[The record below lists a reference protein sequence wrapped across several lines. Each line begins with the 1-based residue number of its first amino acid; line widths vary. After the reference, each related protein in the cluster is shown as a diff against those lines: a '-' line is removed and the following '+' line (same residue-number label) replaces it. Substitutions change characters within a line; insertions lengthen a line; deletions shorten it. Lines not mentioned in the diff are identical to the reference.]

1 MVTGARRGAGKL
13 GCLFSLL
20 IAVTV
25 VYFGVNIGE
34 VYWRFYEFQD
44 AMRQEVRFA
53 RSRTDEDIV
62 RHLRALVDSIGL
74 PEEASRVRV
83 RRSQRTITITGEY
96 SEHVELPLFVR
107 EFRFSPRA
115 DGEL

>member
-1 MVTGARRGAGKL
+1 MVTTRRGAGKL

-20 IAVTV
+20 IAVTAG
-25 VYFGVNIGE
+25 YFAVNIGE

-53 RSRTDEDIV
+53 RSRSDEDIV

-74 PEEASRVRV
+74 PEDAGRVRV
-83 RRSQRTITITGEY
+83 RRTPRSITISSEY
-96 SEHVELPLFVR
+96 SEHVELPVFVR
-107 EFRFSPRA
+107 EFRFQPSA
-115 DGEL
+115 SGDL

>member
-1 MVTGARRGAGKL
+1 MVSARRGAGKL

-25 VYFGVNIGE
+25 IYFGVNIGE

-44 AMRQEVRFA
+44 AMQQEVRFA
-53 RSRTDEDIV
+53 RSRTNEDIAK
-62 RHLRALVDSIGL
+62 HLRALVDSIGL
-74 PEEASRVRV
+74 PEEAGRVRV
-83 RRSQRTITITGEY
+83 RRSQRSISIVSEY

-107 EFRFSPRA
+107 EFRFQPRA
-115 DGEL
+115 EGDL

>member
-1 MVTGARRGAGKL
+1 MVTTRRGAGKL

-34 VYWRFYEFQD
+34 VYWRFYEYQD
-44 AMRQEVRFA
+44 AMQQEVRFA

-74 PEEASRVRV
+74 PEDAGRVRV
-83 RRSQRTITITGEY
+83 RRTQRSISISSEY
-96 SEHVELPLFVR
+96 SEHVELPIFVR
-107 EFRFSPRA
+107 EFRFQPKA
-115 DGEL
+115 NGDL

>member
-1 MVTGARRGAGKL
+1 MTARRGVGKL

-34 VYWRFYEFQD
+34 VYWRYYQFRD
-44 AMRQEVRFA
+44 AMQQEVRFA
-53 RSRTDEDIV
+53 RSRSDDDIV

-74 PEEASRVRV
+74 PDEAGRVRV
-83 RRSQRTITITGEY
+83 QRSQRSISIFSEY

-107 EFRFSPRA
+107 EFRFRPQA
-115 DGEL
+115 DGGL

>member
-1 MVTGARRGAGKL
+1 MVRTRRGAGKL

-20 IAVTV
+20 IAVTLG
-25 VYFGVNIGE
+25 YFGVNIGE
-34 VYWRFYEFQD
+34 VFWRFYEFRD

-62 RHLRALVDSIGL
+62 KHLRALVDSIGL
-74 PEEASRVRV
+74 PEEAGRVRV
-83 RRSQRTITITGEY
+83 RRTQRAISISSEY

-107 EFRFSPRA
+107 EFRFEPRA
-115 DGEL
+115 DGGL